1 MEDMWDI
8 EKVLEIQGNM
18 HNKVEVQVNSEVQ
31 ESDFESN
38 SECRTTL
45 PSN

>member
-1 MEDMWDI
+1 MRHHGCAGEP
-8 EKVLEIQGNM
+8 KRCAHQGGDPI
-18 HNKVEVQVNSEVQ
+18 KFRILV
-31 ESDFESN
+31 SDFESN